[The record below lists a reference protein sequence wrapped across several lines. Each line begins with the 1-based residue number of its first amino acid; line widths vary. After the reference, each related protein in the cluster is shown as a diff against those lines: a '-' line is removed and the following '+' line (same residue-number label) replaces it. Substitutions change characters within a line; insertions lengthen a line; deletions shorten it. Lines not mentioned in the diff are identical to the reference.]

1 MTDEELLKRFELD
14 GNTIGEQWSQTVRS
28 NFVKIVRMVHD
39 ANWDWYWI
47 IGPSQRPQLRFGRK
61 EKDGVKGRFCGLIR
75 NYNSNNAYLGFNKR
89 AISNYD
95 PSKAPLN
102 LRGQIPADLSQR
114 LEAIRPAGRP
124 LEDIGRGPYWPDQ
137 FAAEESDEEDISDAV
152 NVDDE
157 TGVAVPVPSGTHEP
171 QNIILY
177 GPPGTGKT
185 YTARRRAV
193 ELIDGRAPS
202 SRSAVNERYRA
213 LEEKGQIAFVT
224 FHQSY
229 GYEDFVEGLRPET
242 SAGTVDEAGTEQGA
256 ASDAGFQLVPR
267 PGVFRTLSE
276 LAEQA
281 LTVPRAAPS
290 PLTPAVAER
299 GNGVFS
305 LEGRR
310 VYKMSLGRAGMEDD
324 IFEDAIRGSFAALGW
339 GGSIDWSDRKYRTYD
354 EVAAR
359 WRQQPGEEKT
369 SGNRGDIAQLW
380 RFRDMNKD
388 DVIIVSQGNYR
399 FRAVGIVTSDYYFAP
414 DAGDSYHHR
423 RGVDWRLVLRNPL
436 PVSEISSGDFTQMS
450 CYRIA
455 DTNLKKAALE
465 RLLSTVS
472 EPEAEGLPTLL
483 PTPDHPVASNATEM
497 GRQFFRVGYGPDF
510 NDAAMVARSRND
522 GFVATNACGNQDLSA
537 VIETPTNSAV
547 RLLHGTEAGSGEPY
561 YAATLLKMKPGDVV
575 LLQEGRG
582 LTRAIGT
589 VAGGYRYVPSDPDG
603 YQHRVPVSWRTIFPT
618 PISTERFHVNDP
630 RSGEPILRYGEGVR
644 VDGIAAAMDPRAS
657 AGLTVGA
664 SSSAL
669 AADSKAPS
677 NSNAF
682 ETGSAGSVRIDQFVL
697 VIDEINR
704 ANISKV
710 FGELITLI
718 ERDKRLGMDEAIT
731 VTLPYSNEKFGV
743 PANLHI
749 LGTMNTADRSIAL
762 LDTALRR
769 RFTFEEMM
777 PNPSLLRGVG
787 GIDLQGLLKAIN
799 ERIEYFLDRE
809 RQIGH
814 AFFMECQTK
823 ADVDAVMAHKV
834 IPLLCEYFFEDFS
847 RVAAVLGQADG
858 KAPGFLESREL
869 RSPFGGGAAELRR
882 SWRILPPERFE
893 TAAYQRA
900 IATSSAE
907 PREDVFGTGGAFS
920 S

>member
-1 MTDEELLKRFELD
+1 MTDEELLKRFELNGRPID
-14 GNTIGEQWSQTVRS
+14 RDWSPETRS
-28 NFVKIVRMVHD
+28 NFLTIARMVHD
-39 ANWDWYWI
+39 AGWDWYWI
-47 IGPSQRPQLRFGRK
+47 SGRNNPQLRFGRK
-61 EKDGVKGRFCGLIR
+61 DYGRANGQVCGVLRPSQSDQIAFRFG
-75 NYNSNNAYLGFNKR
+75 KR
-89 AISNYD
+89 A
-95 PSKAPLN
+95 LN
-102 LRGQIPADLSQR
+102 LAERPVFPIRSAAPNVFSKLLHDVRPPAA
-114 LEAIRPAGRP
+114 LENIRTMLDRDPF
-124 LEDIGRGPYWPDQ
+124 WPDQ
-137 FAAEESDEEDISDAV
+137 FAVEENDDEDIIDAV
-152 NVDDE
+152 NANDE
-157 TGVAVPVPSGTHEP
+157 TVVAGQSPSDTHDP

-185 YTARRRAV
+185 YATRRRAV
-193 ELIDGRAPS
+193 ALIDGHAPS

-213 LEEKGQIAFVT
+213 LQEKGQIAFVT

-242 SAGTVDEAGTEQGA
+242 SAGNVSEANAEGGV
-256 ASDAGFQLVPR
+256 SSGAGFRLVSK

-281 LTVPRAAPS
+281 LTVPRSAP
-290 PLTPAVAER
+290 PLPTQAVVER
-299 GNGVFS
+299 TDAVFS
-305 LEGRR
+305 FEGRR
-310 VYKMSLGRAGMEDD
+310 FFKMSLGRAGVEDD
-324 IFEDAIRGSFAALGW
+324 IFEDAIQGSFAVLGW
-339 GGSIDWSDRKYRTYD
+339 GGSIDWSDSKYRTYD

-359 WRQQPGEEKT
+359 WRQQPGEEKA

-380 RFRDMNKD
+380 RFREMND
-388 DVIIVSQGNYR
+388 GDVIIVSHGNYR
-399 FRAVGIVTSDYYFAP
+399 FRALGIVTSDYYFEP
-414 DAGDSYHHR
+414 NAGNSYHHR
-423 RGVDWRLVLRNPL
+423 RAVDWRLVLRNPL
-436 PVSEISSGDFTQMS
+436 PVSEISSSEFTQMS
-450 CYRIA
+450 CYRVA
-455 DTNLKKAALE
+455 DANLKKAALE
-465 RLLSTVS
+465 RLLSTVP
-472 EPEAEGLPTLL
+472 EPKAVTVQTLPSTS
-483 PTPDHPVASNATEM
+483 DHPIASDAVNK
-497 GRQFFRVGYGPDF
+497 GRQFFRVGYGPGF
-510 NDAAMVARSRND
+510 NDVAMVTRSRND
-522 GFVATNACGNQDLSA
+522 GFVATNACRDRDLSA
-537 VIETPTNSAV
+537 AIKTPTNTAV
-547 RLLHGTEAGSGEPY
+547 RELHVTEAGSGDPY

-575 LLQEGRG
+575 LLQEGRSF
-582 LTRAIGT
+582 TRAVGT

-603 YQHRVPVSWRTIFPT
+603 YQHRVPVSWRKIFST
-618 PISTERFHVNDP
+618 PVSTERFHANDP

-644 VDGIAAAMDPRAS
+644 VDAIVAAMDPRAS
-657 AGLTVGA
+657 HGLAVGT
-664 SSSAL
+664 SSSDL
-669 AADSKAPS
+669 ATGSEAPS

-777 PNPSLLRGVG
+777 PDPSLLRDVS

-814 AFFMECQTK
+814 AFFIECQTK

-869 RSPFGGGAAELRR
+869 RSPFGGGAAEGRR